1 MLDVVTETNQVD
13 EANPR
18 MEVVEAADDEDLG
31 PTNGKQDLRK
41 EMTKY
46 YEKQQ
51 QLELVLAV

>member
-46 YEKQQ
+46 YEKQ
-51 QLELVLAV
+51 